1 MPTLKL
7 RNGLLAAADS
17 AAETEITLDAWRD
30 GVRPEAGRFALVLP
44 NDAGVDEIAGGLK
57 QFAAIIL
64 QFPAFKDGRAY
75 SQARLLRERY
85 GYKGEIHARG
95 DVLRDQILF
104 MARAGFDGFDVD
116 EAKAES
122 FTQALS
128 EFAYFYQPASDGA
141 LPVWR
146 RRAAREDAPLSI
158 GRLHVRAA

>member
-7 RNGLLAAADS
+7 RNGFLAPAES
-17 AAETEITLDAWRD
+17 FAETEITLEAFRE

-44 NDAGVDEIAGGLK
+44 NDAGLEEVAATLDR
-57 QFAAIIL
+57 FAAVVL

-85 GYKGEIHARG
+85 GYRGEIRARG

-104 MARAGFDGFDVD
+104 MARAGFDGFEVGEEQA
-116 EAKAES
+116 EA
-122 FTQALS
+122 FTEALS
-128 EFAYFYQPASDGA
+128 EFAYFYQPAADAA

-146 RRAAREDAPLSI
+146 RRAARAE
-158 GRLHVRAA
+158 AA